1 MDLDGRRAMRLGF
14 SYAEHALAAGSLFR
28 TAGQHDFDPMS
39 VVPGEVVA
47 AVRIVV
53 IASVGRLVAV
63 PSSTGSVAAARL
75 GVVEWVRAERLAFP
89 PSRATGQL
97 LDLARAPL
105 VVGRGLASLNSNR
118 RVRLAM
124 VGGRPPYGRV
134 PQIRAQCLVGQK
146 SLLEEQRLLA
156 ASPPDIVVCT
166 PGRLAEHFLGR
177 DATLDLGALRWFVVD
192 EADRLLTQTYHR
204 WLDVLDRVCGEP
216 SAGGNPGFRTQ
227 KLLLSATMTWD
238 PRKLAALKLRRPLY
252 FFSSKTGQH
261 VTPASLRQHY
271 VRCRTAAKPLA
282 CLHLLRKV
290 LSQSQAP

>member
-1 MDLDGRRAMRLGF
+1 
-14 SYAEHALAAGSLFR
+14 
-28 TAGQHDFDPMS
+28 
-39 VVPGEVVA
+39 
-47 AVRIVV
+47 
-53 IASVGRLVAV
+53 
-63 PSSTGSVAAARL
+63 
-75 GVVEWVRAERLAFP
+75 
-89 PSRATGQL
+89 
-97 LDLARAPL
+97 
-105 VVGRGLASLNSNR
+105 
-118 RVRLAM
+118 
-124 VGGRPPYGRV
+124 
-134 PQIRAQCLVGQK
+134 
-146 SLLEEQRLLA
+146 
-156 ASPPDIVVCT
+156 
-166 PGRLAEHFLGR
+166 EHFLGR

-290 LSQSQAP
+290 LSQSSGLGAAGHDGRVVIFCPSVNTAHRLTRLLQICGAMPKSASSKRAGKEGEEEESEEDDKAEDGDEDEKRQAEDPLSSPGAGFPEGCGRVLFKLVAE